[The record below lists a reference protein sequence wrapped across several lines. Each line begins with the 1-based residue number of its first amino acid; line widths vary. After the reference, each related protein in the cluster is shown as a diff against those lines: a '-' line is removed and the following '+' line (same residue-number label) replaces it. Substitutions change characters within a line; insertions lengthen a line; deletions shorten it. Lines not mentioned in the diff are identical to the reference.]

1 MEWKLL
7 IIAGGALAGFLV
19 GHIFAA
25 FFDIRS
31 SYDPNVPN
39 QAVTFGGAIVGAIAG
54 GVFVVYF

>member
-7 IIAGGALAGFLV
+7 FIAGGALAGFLI

-31 SYDPNVPN
+31 PYDPNVPN
-39 QAVTFGGAIVGAIAG
+39 QAVTFGGGIVGAIAG
-54 GVFVVYF
+54 GVVFIYF